1 MTKAPIGS
9 GQNRKPNRTEVDFG
23 SGSGSEQEPK
33 TEPNRQFVPK
43 MYLVIVERRILAH

>member
-1 MTKAPIGS
+1 MIKAPNGS

-23 SGSGSEQEPK
+23 SGSGSGQRTENR
-33 TEPNRQFVPK
+33 TEPPVRPE